1 MLLISYEAAHQVA
14 PLAFSSWLPPNGVTP
29 HYESEA
35 AMEVRFYLTGEDVWN
50 FTKYSLF
57 RARTFLPL
65 GLIFGILILLGLL
78 FGPNDP
84 TSAVFSVFPF
94 LIALLIVVLLL
105 AILLRRSAHGK
116 TAQYLALQG
125 EQTITLRPDGFH
137 LRNNFM
143 DALIF
148 WRAVKSITADQHNL
162 YFLVQSNRI
171 VAHVI
176 PRRAF
181 ASPQAAEAFL
191 SQAQSWWATG
201 QRLPPS
207 PPAETRTSW
216 ERFS

>member
-1 MLLISYEAAHQVA
+1 
-14 PLAFSSWLPPNGVTP
+14 
-29 HYESEA
+29 
-35 AMEVRFYLTGEDVWN
+35 MEVRFYLTGEDVWN

-57 RARTFLPL
+57 RTRTFLPAGIIL
-65 GLIFGILILLGLL
+65 GILLLLGLL
-78 FGPNDP
+78 SGLNDP
-84 TSAVFSVFPF
+84 TSLFFSILSF
-94 LIALLIVVLLL
+94 LIVIFLLL
-105 AILLRRSAHGK
+105 FFLSILLRRSASGR

-162 YFLVQSNRI
+162 YLLVHANRM

-191 SQAQSWWATG
+191 GQAQSWWASG
-201 QRLPPS
+201 QMLPYAS
-207 PPAETRTSW
+207 S
-216 ERFS
+216 